1 MSDTAKK
8 LQQIQVVRDE
18 DGYFH
23 HPDLRHFWDVTM
35 GGAEHCTKEQWQAF
49 EAEAGVKTQ
58 IVYLESEDMNHPAYV
73 EYFEKGGGVGL
84 ESGAAFRL
92 VAGRNQRYRGWPVR
106 SLGNACRHSRGLN
119 QHGC

>member
-84 ESGAAFRL
+84 WNPAPPSGWWL
-92 VAGRNQRYRGWPVR
+92 VEISDTEDGPFAVW
-106 SLGNACRHSRGLN
+106 ATHADT
-119 QHGC
+119 HED